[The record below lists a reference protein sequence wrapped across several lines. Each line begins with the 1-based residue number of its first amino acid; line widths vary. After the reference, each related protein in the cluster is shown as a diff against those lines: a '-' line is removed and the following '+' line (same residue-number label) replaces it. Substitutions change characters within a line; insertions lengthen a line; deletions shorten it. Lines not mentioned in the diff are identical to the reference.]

1 VPISLTEPRLRGP
14 LHTIHA
20 WGLPLMVGVL
30 LVSLWALIVEVS
42 SSQRQHLIE
51 DSQRELVQLN
61 NAVSQHATGLF
72 RKIESDLRVIERW
85 LQANPRADLR
95 NDTRFVALVDDLRES
110 TRGLTDLRL
119 LAKDGY
125 SYSIPMRPGG
135 QALDVSQRPFY
146 QEFINSPER
155 GLFIGESVL
164 SRETK
169 RWRIPILWRL
179 QSPAGEIQAVF
190 AGIDLSRLGALH
202 DQMRLQPN
210 GSILLVRSDGIV
222 LSRTPYVQEVIG
234 RDLSKGRG
242 FATEYGVK
250 PRGAYISEASIGD
263 GVQRLTSYQRLDD
276 YPLVVLVNR
285 PLSDLLAVYSLRRDL
300 IFGAAGL
307 VTLLALAFTWV
318 LFRSQRALRVA
329 QMDLQRREATDS
341 LTGVMSRRAFLDA
354 AQREFARARRYARPT
369 AVLVFD
375 LDRFKRINDSHGHAV
390 GDTVLRECAAAWK
403 TVLREQ
409 DLLGRIGG
417 EEFCAV
423 LPETPQAAAM
433 QAAERLRKAVL
444 PLHFNGRSEIFSVS
458 VSVGMTML
466 ARGDEELAQTMDRAD
481 RAMYLAKERG
491 RNRVEFIEGPR
502 LTVVGGGAG
511 HEAIR
516 RDFKS

>member
-1 VPISLTEPRLRGP
+1 MRG
-14 LHTIHA
+14 LLQSVHA

-30 LVSLWALIVEVS
+30 LVSLWVLIVEVS
-42 SSQRQHLIE
+42 STQRQHLIE
-51 DSQRELVQLN
+51 DSQRELTQLN

-72 RKIESDLRVIERW
+72 RKIESDLRVVERW

-95 NDTRFVALVDDLRES
+95 SDARFVALVDDLRES
-110 TRGLTDLRL
+110 TRGLTDIRL
-119 LAKDGY
+119 VAKSGR
-125 SYSIPMRPGG
+125 SFSIPMRPGS
-135 QALDVSQRPFY
+135 QSLDVSQRPFY
-146 QEFINSPER
+146 RQFISSSER
-155 GLFIGESVL
+155 GLFIGEPVL

-179 QSPAGEIQAVF
+179 QLPAGEIQAVF

-210 GSILLVRSDGIV
+210 GSIMLVRSDGIV
-222 LSRTPYVQEVIG
+222 LSRTPYVQEVVG

-242 FATEYGVK
+242 FAAEYGVK
-250 PRGAYISEASIGD
+250 PRGSYISDAGLGD
-263 GVQRLTSYQRLDD
+263 GTQRLTSYQRLDD
-276 YPLVVLVNR
+276 YPLIVLVNR
-285 PLSDLLAVYSLRRDL
+285 PLADVLAVHSVRRDL

-354 AQREFARARRYARPT
+354 AQREFARARRYGRPA
-369 AVLVFD
+369 AVLIFD
-375 LDRFKRINDSHGHAV
+375 LDHFKRVNDSHGHAV

-423 LPETPQAAAM
+423 LPETPQSSAL
-433 QAAERLRKAVL
+433 QAAERLRRIVL
-444 PLHFNGRSEIFSVS
+444 PLEFQGRDKVFSVS

-466 ARGDEELAQTMDRAD
+466 ARGDEELAQSMERAD

-491 RNRVEFIEGPR
+491 RNRVESLEEPR
-502 LTVVGGGAG
+502 LAVVGGVAEVSGVAGAG
-511 HEAIR
+511 KGQGTA
-516 RDFKS
+516 